1 MMIEKIE
8 AIASDYDRTLTDES
22 LVLSENAVNSLKSAR
37 NDGIKVFLV
46 SGRKLPFL
54 KGVNKNRDFVDI
66 IIAENGAVV
75 YDPGEETKILLGEG
89 LDKLKA
95 AFSDVDFPVD
105 VEEAIV
111 ATTIDYLE
119 EVREIIERNDLSVDI
134 EFNRDDVM
142 IMPAGVNKCTGVMKA
157 AEICGIDRQRLACIG
172 DAENDLK
179 LFAAAGTRVAVANA
193 VQRLKDEADIVCSAP
208 YGDGV
213 SEFVRNVQVGKNHV
227 CIDYIE

>member
-1 MMIEKIE
+1 MNEKIE

-22 LVLSENAVNSLKSAR
+22 LVISENAVISLKSAR
-37 NDGIKVFLV
+37 KDGITVFLV

-54 KGVNKNRDFVDI
+54 ESVNKDRDFVDMI
-66 IIAENGAVV
+66 VAENGAVV
-75 YDPGEETKILLGEG
+75 YDPRDGTKILLGDG
-89 LDKLKA
+89 LDELKA

-105 VEEAIV
+105 VEEVIV
-111 ATTIDYLE
+111 ATTAEHLE
-119 EVREIIERNDLSVDI
+119 EVREIIEKNNLSVDI
-134 EFNRDDVM
+134 ELNRDDVM
-142 IMPAGVNKCTGVMKA
+142 IMPAGVNKCTGVLKA
-157 AEICGIDRQRLACIG
+157 AEICGIDRQHLAGIG

-213 SEFVRNVQVGKNHV
+213 SEFVRNVLR
-227 CIDYIE
+227 

>member
-1 MMIEKIE
+1 MAGITMIGNIE

-22 LVLSENAVNSLKSAR
+22 LILSEKAVASLKSAR
-37 NDGIKVFLV
+37 KDGIKVFLV

-75 YDPGEETKILLGEG
+75 YDPGDGTKILLGNG
-89 LDKLKA
+89 LDELKA
-95 AFSDVDFPVD
+95 AFSDADFPVD

-111 ATTIDYLE
+111 ATTIDHLE

-134 EFNRDDVM
+134 ELNRNDVM
-142 IMPAGVNKCTGVMKA
+142 VMPAGVNKCTGVMKA

-213 SEFVRNVQVGKNHV
+213 SEFVQSLRAG
-227 CIDYIE
+227 